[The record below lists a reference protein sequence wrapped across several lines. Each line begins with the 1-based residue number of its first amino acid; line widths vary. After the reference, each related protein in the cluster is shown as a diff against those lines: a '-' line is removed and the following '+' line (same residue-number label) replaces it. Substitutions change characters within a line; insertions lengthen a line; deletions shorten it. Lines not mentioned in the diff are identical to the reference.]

1 MTASLPQAVRHVLL
15 QRPALLY
22 ERMLR
27 QGPMHW
33 SEQAQSW
40 VVVGYDL
47 ARAVLRDNRFRM
59 PAPDPHSV
67 WSTDPELNAFMRGMM
82 LQAEGARHQAL
93 RRAVAQRFTPRM
105 LRARRS
111 RIVDAL
117 HGILDGL
124 QPATRIE
131 AVADLSVPFP
141 VAVVGDVIGIP
152 RTQRDEVSDLCRR
165 ISSGGGLVG
174 GVRPPTQAVDDS
186 ITAVGELG
194 DRVRGWL
201 AEPELLEADSVLT
214 DLHAT
219 RAHGGGLTDAEI
231 VAVVFS
237 LHLAGHDTS
246 RNLFSALAHRLAT
259 DPAVLPGLAR
269 ADLDASAVVSAV
281 LIEEPPL
288 TFTARMATCDVE
300 VAGHQVRA
308 GQRVRVML
316 GAANHDLS
324 QRARPHEQLDG
335 LAFGEGMH
343 VCLGSHLA
351 REEGALLLDVLAA
364 RWSAVRLAEEPRW
377 NPHFLVRGLAA
388 LPLEVAWTAR

>member
-1 MTASLPQAVRHVLL
+1 MTAPLPQAVRHALL

-33 SEQAQSW
+33 SDQAQSW

-59 PAPDPHSV
+59 PAPDPRSV
-67 WSTDPELNAFMRGMM
+67 WSTDPELSAFMRGMM
-82 LQAEGARHQAL
+82 LQAEGPRHQEL

-105 LRARRS
+105 LKARRS
-111 RIVDAL
+111 RIVEAL

-124 QPATRIE
+124 HPATRVE
-131 AVADLSVPFP
+131 AVADISVPFP

-152 RTQRDEVSDLCRR
+152 RAQRDEVSDLCRR

-174 GVRPPTQAVDDS
+174 GVRPPSRAVDDS

-194 DRVRGWL
+194 TRVRGWL
-201 AEPELLEADSVLT
+201 AEPELLEPDSVLT

-219 RAHGGGLTDAEI
+219 RARGGGLSDAET

-259 DPAVLPGLAR
+259 DPTMLPALAR
-269 ADLDASAVVSAV
+269 ADLDAATVVNTV
-281 LIEEPPL
+281 LLDEPPL

-300 VAGHQVRA
+300 LAGHQIRA

-316 GAANHDLS
+316 GAANHDLT
-324 QRARPHEQLDG
+324 QQARPHQQLDG

-364 RWSAVRLAEEPRW
+364 RWSSVRLAEDPRW
-377 NPHFLVRGLAA
+377 NPHFLVRGLAE
-388 LPLEVAWTAR
+388 LPLEVTWKA

>member
-1 MTASLPQAVRHVLL
+1 
-15 QRPALLY
+15 
-22 ERMLR
+22 
-27 QGPMHW
+27 MHW
-33 SEQAQSW
+33 SDQAQSW

-59 PAPDPHSV
+59 PAPDPHSI
-67 WSTDPELNAFMRGMM
+67 WSSDPELHAFMQGMM
-82 LQAEGARHQAL
+82 LQAEGPRHQVL
-93 RRAVAQRFTPRM
+93 RRAVAMRFTPKM
-105 LRARRS
+105 LRARRP
-111 RIVDAL
+111 RIVQSL
-117 HGILDGL
+117 HEILDGL
-124 QPATRIE
+124 HPASRLE
-131 AVADLSVPFP
+131 AVADISVPFP

-152 RTQRDEVSDLCRR
+152 RAERGEVSDLCRR

-174 GVRPPTQAVDDS
+174 GVRPPEQAVDDS

-201 AEPELLEADSVLT
+201 AEPGVLEPDSVLT
-214 DLHAT
+214 DL
-219 RAHGGGLTDAEI
+219 RAGRAQGGGLSDPEI

-246 RNLFSALAHRLAT
+246 RNLFSALTHRLAT
-259 DPAVLPGLAR
+259 DPTMLPALAR
-269 ADLDASAVVSAV
+269 ADLDASTVVDTV

-300 VAGHQVRA
+300 LAGQRIRA

-316 GAANHDLS
+316 GAANHDLL
-324 QRARPHEQLDG
+324 QRTRPHGQLDG

-364 RWSAVRLAEEPRW
+364 RWSAVRLAAAPRW
-377 NPHFLVRGLAA
+377 NPHFLVRGLAE
-388 LPLEVAWTAR
+388 LPLEVEWTAR